1 MRRNAHL
8 ACALKSAHSP
18 KAPANRELQDLA
30 ALPYSCVTMWL
41 AAAGAGFLS
50 MAAGGLGTLALQT
63 FSEWEARVTAVA
75 KASDLARLLLSA

>member
-1 MRRNAHL
+1 
-8 ACALKSAHSP
+8 
-18 KAPANRELQDLA
+18 
-30 ALPYSCVTMWL
+30 
-41 AAAGAGFLS
+41 